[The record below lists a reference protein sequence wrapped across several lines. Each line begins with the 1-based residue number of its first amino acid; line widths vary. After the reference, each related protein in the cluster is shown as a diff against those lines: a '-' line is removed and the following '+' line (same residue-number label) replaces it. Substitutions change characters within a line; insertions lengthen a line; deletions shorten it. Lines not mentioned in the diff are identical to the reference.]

1 MEMYVLALGLV
12 TGWIVPFLL
21 FRRRR
26 SNGFDQDSYNQGFAH
41 GVELRNDYAGAVITK
56 DDDGNMVAWWPNAD
70 PMRRQP
76 AEKIQACKVC
86 GAGTNEDCDAGLHS

>member
-1 MEMYVLALGLV
+1 MYVLALGLL

-21 FRRRR
+21 FQRRR
-26 SNGFDQDSYNQGFAH
+26 NGGFDQDSYNQGFDH
-41 GVELRNDYAGAVITK
+41 GAEFRKNYAGAVIIQ
-56 DDDGNMVAWWPNAD
+56 DDNGNMVAWWPGSD

-76 AEKIQACKVC
+76 TEKITACKVC